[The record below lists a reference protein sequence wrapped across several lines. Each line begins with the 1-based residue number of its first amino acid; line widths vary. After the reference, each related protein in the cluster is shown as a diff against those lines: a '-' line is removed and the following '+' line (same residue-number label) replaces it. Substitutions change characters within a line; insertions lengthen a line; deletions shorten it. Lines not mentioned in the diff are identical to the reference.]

1 MLKIYSALFIYL
13 SLFGCS
19 LAQSSESI
27 QWWEPATSEFAVI
40 EGQGWY
46 SQTEAPY
53 DRLPAK
59 AKATVREEVWKLSKN
74 ATGLMIRFHT
84 NAPQIVVRY
93 TVTGSHAMNH
103 MPATGVTGV
112 DLYAISDDG
121 QWQWSRANR
130 QFSDTIIYDYQ
141 GLKPD
146 QDYPRK
152 GAEFRLYL
160 PLYNQVEWLEIGVS
174 GNSDFRP
181 LPTRSQQP
189 IVVYGTS
196 IAHGACAS
204 RPGMS
209 WANIL
214 SRKLDHPLIN
224 LGFSG
229 NGRLEPEVVSLLT
242 ELDAKLYVI
251 DCLPNLTNAELYPE
265 EELRK
270 RITGTIDQLIAKKP
284 QIPILLV
291 EHAGYTDDLL
301 QPSRKQAYS
310 RVNQIQEQVY
320 KEYQTK
326 GVKQLYYL
334 SKANIGLELDDMVDG
349 THPNDLGM
357 MHYATAY
364 EKAIKGIFD

>member
-27 QWWEPATSEFAVI
+27 QWWEPATSEFPVI

-59 AKATVREEVWKLSKN
+59 AKATVREAVWDLSKN

-84 NAPQIVVRY
+84 NAPRIMVRY

-130 QFSDTIIYDYQ
+130 EFSDTIVYDYQ
-141 GLKPD
+141 GLEPD
-146 QDYPRK
+146 RYYPQK
-152 GAEFRLYL
+152 GAEYRLYL
-160 PLYNQVEWLEIGVS
+160 PLYNQVKWLEIGVGS
-174 GNSDFRP
+174 ESDFRP
-181 LPTRSQQP
+181 LPTRPQQP

-251 DCLPNLTNAELYPE
+251 DCLPNLTNVELYPE

-270 RITGTIDQLIAKKP
+270 RITSTIDQLKAQKP
-284 QIPILLV
+284 QVPILLV
-291 EHAGYTDDLL
+291 EHAGYTDDLM

-310 RVNQIQEQVY
+310 RVNRIQEEVFE
-320 KEYQTK
+320 EYQAK
-326 GVKQLYYL
+326 GVEQLYYL
-334 SKANIGLELDDMVDG
+334 SKTQIGLELDDMVDG

-357 MHYATAY
+357 MHYALAY
-364 EKAIKGIFD
+364 EKAIKDIFE